1 MFLLVSSNSYDT
13 MEIVF
18 IVIVLLFLSVSLVW
32 DIYKEKKKS
41 LDCQLNVGY
50 ISDTEY
56 KKEIK
61 RLRIYSILGGLIVPF
76 LIILI
81 VYLLGFLVF
90 LLVFLTSVVLKKSKR
105 LITFQIKAYGE
116 NWNYSL
122 GNHLLDD
129 LFRRY
134 AVVVSLFLIST
145 TRHRDI

>member
-1 MFLLVSSNSYDT
+1 MIGMFLLVSSNSYDT

-41 LDCQLNVGY
+41 LDYQLNGGY

-90 LLVFLTSVVLKKSKR
+90 LLVFLTSVVLKKAK
-105 LITFQIKAYGE
+105 G
-116 NWNYSL
+116 
-122 GNHLLDD
+122 
-129 LFRRY
+129 
-134 AVVVSLFLIST
+134 
-145 TRHRDI
+145 